1 MRRSVSKLKQRRN
14 VRRLRL
20 RDRVRENSVVKKF
33 GPKNNARTETHINV
47 LVLDDLKQ
55 RRRASE
61 PPRGVG
67 EARSQD
73 GAHATFPSLIAV
85 PERASQMEIGH
96 FEVSGGAAGE
106 GRVGGSGRS
115 EEKAQVKSK
124 YVVPPL
130 VQVAGS
136 DECHGAETAGPEE
149 TQLGAD
155 AGSGEQAIGH
165 RLPFKNGG
173 LIERLPRPVGST
185 GEGRDSVEVSSVS
198 YLSVP
203 DTPAS
208 RRPSTADLVIEK
220 LQEDDPQPLE
230 SENRKKN
237 KNDHESSVV
246 QMRIIG
252 PSFLALGLL
261 MLLLGCSFYG
271 LARKISRDEKE
282 RRRKISEQQVSQLEN
297 SFSHAHSTSSPLH
310 TATAPAV
317 HQQYPILAVRRTSWW
332 MDPTPI
338 ENPAPEADQ
347 TPERR
352 DSTGHSPSPNGS
364 LPSLMSPVPPE
375 VKSPPLADIQG
386 DIACFP
392 PATNPIPS
400 IRPTSATT
408 RRQSAVER
416 VHGGGQDTSRPTS
429 VMPPSSATPG
439 RSSVDFMPS
448 DFVYYQNTGHM
459 VPFIQVTA
467 PPPTGPVLPR
477 LSRHAA
483 TRMDSRPT
491 TADSR

>member
-1 MRRSVSKLKQRRN
+1 MGV
-14 VRRLRL
+14 
-20 RDRVRENSVVKKF
+20 DAMVV
-33 GPKNNARTETHINV
+33 
-47 LVLDDLKQ
+47 
-55 RRRASE
+55 
-61 PPRGVG
+61 
-67 EARSQD
+67 
-73 GAHATFPSLIAV
+73 
-85 PERASQMEIGH
+85 
-96 FEVSGGAAGE
+96 
-106 GRVGGSGRS
+106 GSG
-115 EEKAQVKSK
+115 
-124 YVVPPL
+124 
-130 VQVAGS
+130 
-136 DECHGAETAGPEE
+136 ECHGAGNAGPEVDE
-149 TQLGAD
+149 VGAD
-155 AGSGEQAIGH
+155 AGGEEEVIGH
-165 RLPFKNGG
+165 RLPLKNGG
-173 LIERLPRPVGST
+173 LIERLPRPVGLA
-185 GEGRDSVEVSSVS
+185 GDCRGMDSVEVSSVS

-203 DTPAS
+203 DTPSS

-220 LQEDDPQPLE
+220 LQVERVDGGGLSIQGVALASNCHVTLCVFGIFFLLAGIILSYVSYSINMKNDDPKPLE
-230 SENRKKN
+230 TETSKKN
-237 KNDHESSVV
+237 QNDHESSVV

-261 MLLLGCSFYG
+261 MLILGCSFYG
-271 LARKISRDEKE
+271 LARKINRDEKE

-338 ENPAPEADQ
+338 ENPAPDADQ

-375 VKSPPLADIQG
+375 MKSPPADIQG

-392 PATNPIPS
+392 PAANPAPPTRPS
-400 IRPTSATT
+400 SAMT
-408 RRQSAVER
+408 RRQQSAAER
-416 VHGGGQDTSRPTS
+416 THSGVHDTSRPTS
-429 VMPPSSATPG
+429 VMPPSSAGQG
-439 RSSVDFMPS
+439 RHNVEFMPS
-448 DFVYYQNTGHM
+448 DFVYYQNSGHM

-467 PPPTGPVLPR
+467 PPPSGPVLPR